1 MPRYRRRR
9 TTRRYARAVKPV
21 KYSNETTNFFNNY
34 SISGGASLQTGKIPL
49 IVQTPVQG
57 MRKCKNFTLSIC
69 CASDVPILFAL
80 VYVPQG
86 TNPSDLNIGTADN
99 PTSIYE
105 PNQNVII
112 SGVIPKD
119 LTTPVVKYTPLARNL
134 NSGDQIFL
142 VLRSASTFPETFNLA
157 LYCQLNY
164 AITY

>member
-9 TTRRYARAVKPV
+9 TRRYARSVKAVR
-21 KYSNETTNFFNNY
+21 YSNETTNFFNNY
-34 SISGGASLQTGKIPL
+34 SVNPGASLSTNKIPL

-57 MRKCKNFTLSIC
+57 MRKAKNFTLSVC
-69 CASDVPILFAL
+69 CRSDIPLLFAL
-80 VYVPQG
+80 VFVPQG

-112 SGVIPKD
+112 SGVVPRD
-119 LTTPVVKYTPLARNL
+119 LTTPITKFTPLARNL

-142 VLRSASTFPETFNLA
+142 VIRSATTFTEGFTLA

>member
-9 TTRRYARAVKPV
+9 ARRYARAVKPV
-21 KYSNETTNFFNNY
+21 KYSNETTNFFNDYN
-34 SISGGASLQTGKIPL
+34 INQGDSLATGKIPL

-57 MRKCKNFTLSIC
+57 MRKCKNFTLNIC
-69 CASDVPILFAL
+69 CYSDVPILFAL

-86 TNPSDLNIGTADN
+86 TNPSDLNIGTVAN

-112 SGVIPKD
+112 SGVVPKT

-142 VLRSASTFPETFNLA
+142 VLRSASSFPEAFHLA

>member
-9 TTRRYARAVKPV
+9 ARRYARAVKPV
-21 KYSNETTNFFNNY
+21 KYSNETTNFFNTYN
-34 SISGGASLQTGKIPL
+34 ISGGGTLQTGKIPL

-69 CASDVPILFAL
+69 CFSDVPILFAL

-86 TNPSDLNIGTADN
+86 TNASDLNIGTVDN

-112 SGVIPKD
+112 SGVVPQG
-119 LTTPVVKYTPLARNL
+119 LTTPVVKYSPLARNL

-142 VLRSASTFPETFNLA
+142 VLRSASNFTDPFNLA